1 MSKTISRKIY
11 SIFNRVKNTKY
22 NGTIRCQHFAVAIRG
37 GNMISPVKCN
47 NFRSYVF
54 GKTRGSIHAEMNSL
68 NYVLNIDPSTR
79 IKHYT
84 NPNKVFTQKTSHPK
98 GMQVGKN

>member
-1 MSKTISRKIY
+1 MSKIVSRKIY
-11 SIFNRVKNTKY
+11 NIFNNVKNTKY

-37 GNMISPVKCN
+37 VNMISPVKCN

-54 GKTRGSIHAEMNSL
+54 GKPRGSIHAEMNSL
-68 NYVLNIDPSTR
+68 NYILNIDPSTR

-84 NPNKVFTQKTSHPK
+84 NPKKVFTQKTYHPK
-98 GMQVGKN
+98 GM